1 MLSGRAPS
9 TPRSSDFPLM
19 STHLPDSVE
28 VLLPEGAA
36 GGVGPDRAGV
46 NGATSKV
53 WSWVRGIGLTLLTVA
68 WALTAHFTSA
78 GKESSGWG
86 AALALT
92 PMSVAL
98 ALGLWR
104 LPSRWLGA
112 LAGAAVLAGVVG
124 AWPFLKGQVALL
136 YYVEHLGVYLLL
148 AVFFGRTLRGPDESL
163 VTQMARRVHGG
174 VLSPAQV
181 AYTRQVTRA
190 WSIFFVGMALVS
202 TGLFLFAPLVVW
214 STFANLLGGPLIAL
228 MFVGEY
234 LWRRHALP
242 EETPATMADA
252 VRAWKSQRADKT
264 P

>member
-1 MLSGRAPS
+1 MSSHPS
-9 TPRSSDFPLM
+9 
-19 STHLPDSVE
+19 DSVE
-28 VLLPEGAA
+28 VLLSDVMASGAGPGRP
-36 GGVGPDRAGV
+36 GGGG
-46 NGATSKV
+46 TSMV
-53 WSWVRGIGLTLLTVA
+53 WNWVRGIGVALLTVV
-68 WALTAHFTSA
+68 WAVMAHYTST
-78 GKESSGWG
+78 GNESSGWG

-112 LAGAAVLAGVVG
+112 LAAAAVLAGLIG
-124 AWPFLKGQVALL
+124 SWPFLKGQVALL

-148 AVFFGRTLRGPDESL
+148 SVFFGRTLKGPEESL

-174 VLSPAQV
+174 VLSPAQA
-181 AYTRQVTRA
+181 AYTRQVTLV
-190 WSIFFVGMALVS
+190 WCIFFAGMALIS
-202 TGLFLFAPLVVW
+202 TLLFLFAPVAAW
-214 STFANLLGGPLIAL
+214 SLFANLLGGPLIAL

-242 EETPATMADA
+242 EEKRATMADA
-252 VRAWKSQRADKT
+252 VRAWKAQRSDKA

>member
-1 MLSGRAPS
+1 MPS
-9 TPRSSDFPLM
+9 HPS
-19 STHLPDSVE
+19 DSVE
-28 VLLPEGAA
+28 VLLPDVVAGEGTPS
-36 GGVGPDRAGV
+36 V
-46 NGATSKV
+46 V
-53 WSWVRGIGLTLLTVA
+53 WNWVRGIGVAVLTVL

-78 GKESSGWG
+78 GQESSGWG

-104 LPSRWLGA
+104 LRSRWLGA
-112 LAGAAVLAGVVG
+112 LIGVAVLAGLVG
-124 AWPFLKGQVALL
+124 SWPFLKGQVALL

-148 AVFFGRTLRGPDESL
+148 SVFFGRTLKGPHESL

-174 VLSPAQV
+174 VLSPAQA
-181 AYTRQVTRA
+181 AYTRRVTLA
-190 WSIFFVGMALVS
+190 WCIFFAGMALVS
-202 TGLFLFAPLVVW
+202 TGLFLLAPVVAW

-234 LWRRHALP
+234 VWRRRALP
-242 EETPATMADA
+242 EEKPATMADA
-252 VRAWKSQRADKT
+252 VRAWKAQRSDKA